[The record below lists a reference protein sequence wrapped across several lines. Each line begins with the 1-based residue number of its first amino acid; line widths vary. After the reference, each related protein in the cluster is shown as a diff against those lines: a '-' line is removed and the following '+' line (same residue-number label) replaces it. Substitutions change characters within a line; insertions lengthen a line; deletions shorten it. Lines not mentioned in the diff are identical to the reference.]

1 VPSFLRAHLGARRL
15 LSAWACFVY
24 LFLYVP
30 IVLVVVYAFNK
41 NRDVGLWTGFTTHW
55 FGDALGDSQYT
66 SALETSA
73 KIALLSSLF
82 ATILGTAAALA
93 LARMRKAA
101 RAPFD
106 VLVYLTLVVPEIVI
120 AVASLIFFVQAHQR
134 VGTLI
139 PGPGWVAIM
148 LAHMVFSIS
157 LVTLI
162 VRARFVGMGST
173 LEEASFDLGAAP
185 LATFRQVTL
194 PRLLPAIL
202 AGFLLS
208 FTFSFDDYVLSQ
220 FTAGPSTETWPIL
233 VFAAVRFGIT
243 PKLNAFA
250 SVMLLVTLLALLL
263 AGLVLRRS
271 RGTTG
276 ETESLAGGL
285 GLG

>member
-1 VPSFLRAHLGARRL
+1 
-15 LSAWACFVY
+15 
-24 LFLYVP
+24 
-30 IVLVVVYAFNK
+30 
-41 NRDVGLWTGFTTHW
+41 
-55 FGDALGDSQYT
+55 
-66 SALETSA
+66 
-73 KIALLSSLF
+73 
-82 ATILGTAAALA
+82 
-93 LARMRKAA
+93 
-101 RAPFD
+101 
-106 VLVYLTLVVPEIVI
+106 
-120 AVASLIFFVQAHQR
+120 
-134 VGTLI
+134 
-139 PGPGWVAIM
+139 M

-263 AGLVLRRS
+263 AGLDPATQPRHDRRDRVARRRARPRLTRPS
-271 RGTTG
+271 GPQTHESGRPVTGQPLPEDNSSSTTSHAR
-276 ETESLAGGL
+276 ESARPPGNGVEVRSAAQEPPLDA
-285 GLG
+285 

>member
-1 VPSFLRAHLGARRL
+1 MLKIVEASVVFHGIASRRSPLRRGAGPSF
-15 LSAWACFVY
+15 V
-24 LFLYVP
+24 
-30 IVLVVVYAFNK
+30 
-41 NRDVGLWTGFTTHW
+41 T
-55 FGDALGDSQYT
+55 
-66 SALETSA
+66 
-73 KIALLSSLF
+73 IA
-82 ATILGTAAALA
+82 AAAITAATSLQ
-93 LARMRKAA
+93 LFRSPAA
-101 RAPFD
+101 STRRP
-106 VLVYLTLVVPEIVI
+106 P
-120 AVASLIFFVQAHQR
+120 
-134 VGTLI
+134 
-139 PGPGWVAIM
+139 
-148 LAHMVFSIS
+148 
-157 LVTLI
+157 LI

-263 AGLVLRRS
+263 VGLILRRS

>member
-1 VPSFLRAHLGARRL
+1 MSTAAVRR
-15 LSAWACFVY
+15 
-24 LFLYVP
+24 
-30 IVLVVVYAFNK
+30 
-41 NRDVGLWTGFTTHW
+41 
-55 FGDALGDSQYT
+55 
-66 SALETSA
+66 
-73 KIALLSSLF
+73 IALL
-82 ATILGTAAALA
+82 
-93 LARMRKAA
+93 
-101 RAPFD
+101 
-106 VLVYLTLVVPEIVI
+106 
-120 AVASLIFFVQAHQR
+120 
-134 VGTLI
+134 
-139 PGPGWVAIM
+139 
-148 LAHMVFSIS
+148 
-157 LVTLI
+157 

-263 AGLVLRRS
+263 AGLILRRS